1 MVDQLPALTNQLE
14 TSIMPILVTLDRVGP
29 DVHELLDELRGVRM
43 AINGIPGFT
52 FFRRRGEERDE
63 ENGGRQPDKR

>member
-1 MVDQLPALTNQLE
+1 
-14 TSIMPILVTLDRVGP
+14 
-29 DVHELLDELRGVRM
+29 M

-63 ENGGRQPDKR
+63 ENGGRQPDRR